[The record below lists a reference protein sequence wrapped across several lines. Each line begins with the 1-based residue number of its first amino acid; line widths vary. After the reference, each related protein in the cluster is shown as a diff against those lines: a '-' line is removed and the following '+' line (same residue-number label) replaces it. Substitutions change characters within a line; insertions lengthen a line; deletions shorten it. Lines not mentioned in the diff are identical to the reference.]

1 MLPSKRKISS
11 KETNIRLA
19 ADGKEFEKSFYRVNR
34 AAKRETLVARER
46 ERERQRAAEN
56 IPLGWSTGWLV
67 DRRGITRCNGNQAQP
82 LTADWYIRT
91 IGRWK
96 PLS

>member
-46 ERERQRAAEN
+46 ERDRERQRTFRSAGR
-56 IPLGWSTGWLV
+56 LVGWSTGE
-67 DRRGITRCNGNQAQP
+67 G
-82 LTADWYIRT
+82 
-91 IGRWK
+91 
-96 PLS
+96 